1 MKEPATTPRFT
12 SIPEG
17 TPENP
22 RLQVG
27 LSHAHIL
34 TLVLS
39 PFSPSHACLKAFS
52 RPSRSQCCTE
62 QFVSVLAMFQ

>member
-1 MKEPATTPRFT
+1 MKEPVTTT
-12 SIPEG
+12 LIASIPEG

-34 TLVLS
+34 TLVLF
-39 PFSPSHACLKAFS
+39 PFSPSHACLKAVQSPFTLS
-52 RPSRSQCCTE
+52 VLMDP
-62 QFVSVLAMFQ
+62 FVSVLATGQ